1 MSQALWASL
10 ERIVS
15 LDLMDEKRQLKM
27 LAIASLVEAT
37 TLVLLVF
44 VGVPLK
50 HLASLPLA
58 TSILGPVHGLAFLF
72 YLRTVIETV
81 TTGAWKRSEIVRLV
95 LTAFIPFGGYSNIP
109 LLRRKAALLS
119 SA

>member
-1 MSQALWASL
+1 MGQFGTN
-10 ERIVS
+10 RQP
-15 LDLMDEKRQLKM
+15 DLMDEKRQLKM

-50 HLASLPLA
+50 HLASWPLA